1 HHEALTSLATQR
13 TRRDSKEK
21 LFFVVFVSFVSFVS
35 FVVQS
40 FSFKR
45 NGNIL
50 SEQHCLIRWDF
61 AHLIGFTKANIKHNS
76 ARLPLSG

>member
-1 HHEALTSLATQR
+1 
-13 TRRDSKEK
+13 DSKEK
-21 LFFVVFVSFVSFVS
+21 LFFVV

-50 SEQHCLIRWDF
+50 SEQHCAIEAQIRLAINKNFRLARELNTDFCLINKLRCF
-61 AHLIGFTKANIKHNS
+61 
-76 ARLPLSG
+76 LSRVEVNHKNRC